1 MNGNKH
7 MQRSSSLLLI
17 TTFSIAGILMLL
29 GCAGKSPVVPIAPV
43 VKKDSIAALVAAVA
57 TPPAPTPIYL
67 KPKVALVLGG
77 GAARGFAHVGV
88 LRELEKA
95 NIPIDMIIGTSVGSL
110 IGAIYAANPNTFE
123 LEWTAFKLEKDDIFD
138 FSILSSTTGPVKG
151 DRLEAFVQSKIP
163 LQNIEQFKIPYY
175 AVSADLN
182 SGEPVI
188 FSSGS
193 VCKAVRASCSIPGVF
208 TPLNYQNHLLVD
220 GGVLGNIAPE
230 VARQHGANIIIVVS
244 IGKNVSNKNTKN
256 VIGITMQAIEIM
268 SSNIDKYKAKEAD
281 VMISP
286 EVGDVG
292 TTDFSQKKR
301 CMEAGIKAAQTMM
314 PAILAKIELVKG
326 TLDTA
331 AMRLKN

>member
-1 MNGNKH
+1 M
-7 MQRSSSLLLI
+7 
-17 TTFSIAGILMLL
+17 FW
-29 GCAGKSPVVPIAPV
+29 GCAGKSPATPIVSPAKKDTVAANVPAVIAP
-43 VKKDSIAALVAAVA
+43 
-57 TPPAPTPIYL
+57 PPIYL

-95 NIPIDMIIGTSVGSL
+95 DIPIDMIIGTSVGSL
-110 IGAIYAANPNTFE
+110 IGAIYASNPNTFD

-138 FSILSSTTGPVKG
+138 FSFLSSATGPVKG

-163 LQNIEQFKIPYY
+163 TKNIEQFKIPYY

-188 FSSGS
+188 FSSGP
-193 VCKAVRASCSIPGVF
+193 VAKAVRASCSIPGVF
-208 TPLNYQNHLLVD
+208 TPLNYQNRLLVD

-230 VARQHGANIIIVVS
+230 VARQHGANIVIVVS
-244 IGKNVSNKNTKN
+244 IGKTVANKDTKTI
-256 VIGITMQAIEIM
+256 IGITMQAIDIM
-268 SSNIDKYKAKEAD
+268 SSNIDRYKAKEAD
-281 VMISP
+281 VLISP

-292 TTDFSQKKR
+292 TTDFTQKKR

-314 PAILAKIELVKG
+314 PAILAKIAAVKG

-331 AMRLKN
+331 AMALRK